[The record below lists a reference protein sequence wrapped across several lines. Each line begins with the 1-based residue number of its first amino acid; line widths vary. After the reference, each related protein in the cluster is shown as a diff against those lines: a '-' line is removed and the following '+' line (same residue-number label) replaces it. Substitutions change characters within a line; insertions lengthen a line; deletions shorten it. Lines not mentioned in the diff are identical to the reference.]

1 MGPNPD
7 ANSHTS
13 YYVIDMRIKND
24 HREGLFKSILL
35 AYFILVLHVVLLAG
49 VGLLVLFFGGLVR
62 YLFWIMLIGV
72 ALISLS
78 GYLYYRRLRREGRSL
93 REALSSP
100 AYRGRAVEISIM
112 GGMVS
117 FRIGAP
123 EPPPLIDAGPRN
135 DHLSLEDPEKMRLRD
150 IEALARLLE
159 KNLIT
164 PEEFAAAKSRY
175 FGR

>member
-1 MGPNPD
+1 
-7 ANSHTS
+7 
-13 YYVIDMRIKND
+13 MRIKND
-24 HREGLFKSILL
+24 NREGLFKSILL

-123 EPPPLIDAGPRN
+123 EPASPMIDAGPRN
-135 DHLSLEDPEKMRLRD
+135 NHLSLEDPEKMRLRD